1 MAMTAL
7 KLGYKGEIHRLRVD
21 LVGFELAQLQ
31 GLFEATFGLGAGSF
45 VVQYTDPEGDCVN
58 VTSDDEFAE
67 ACRVFQSGAE
77 EAKALRFTAVSRTQ
91 IAFQENVT
99 EPILKALEK
108 LVETLNAAMD
118 KVKHEQWA
126 QKAQTTAQTGLDHT
140 NEALRV
146 AAKEARDSLHA
157 ARQTLQEIPFDQ
169 IVKDTTEGL
178 NAARQSLQEI
188 PFDQL
193 VKDTTDG
200 LKSAAEGISDFAKEV
215 VGELKN
221 YNSTV
226 TPAVVPAE
234 TAAQEVVI
242 DEAVE
247 IAPRAAA
254 GSDSEWEEVS
264 EHTPAAEV
272 AVAQEVEV
280 EEAAAPVVSE
290 EELKWATELSMIRDF
305 LPSVEAAR
313 VIDRLEQC
321 NGNVEVVVNAF
332 MEEM

>member
-21 LVGFELAQLQ
+21 LASFQLAELT
-31 GLFEATFGLGAGSF
+31 GLFESTFGLGAGSF

-58 VTSDDEFAE
+58 VTSDAEFAE
-67 ACRVFQSGAE
+67 ACRVFQASADE
-77 EAKALRFTAVSRTQ
+77 VKSLRFVAVSRTQ
-91 IAFQENVT
+91 VAFQENVA

-146 AAKEARDSLHA
+146 AAKEARESLNA
-157 ARQTLQEIPFDQ
+157 ARQSLQEIPFDQ

-178 NAARQSLQEI
+178 
-188 PFDQL
+188 
-193 VKDTTDG
+193 KY
-200 LKSAAEGISDFAKEV
+200 AAEGISDFAKEV

-226 TPAVVPAE
+226 TPAAAPAE
-234 TAAQEVVI
+234 VPSAAEEVVI
-242 DEAVE
+242 AEAVE
-247 IAPRAAA
+247 IAPPRATA

-264 EHTPAAEV
+264 EQTPAEV
-272 AVAQEVEV
+272 AVPVAQEVAV
-280 EEAAAPVVSE
+280 EEVAAPAMSE
-290 EELKWATELSMIRDF
+290 EELKWATELSMIRDI
-305 LPSVEAAR
+305 LPSVESAR

-321 NGNVEVVVNAF
+321 NGNVEVVVNSF